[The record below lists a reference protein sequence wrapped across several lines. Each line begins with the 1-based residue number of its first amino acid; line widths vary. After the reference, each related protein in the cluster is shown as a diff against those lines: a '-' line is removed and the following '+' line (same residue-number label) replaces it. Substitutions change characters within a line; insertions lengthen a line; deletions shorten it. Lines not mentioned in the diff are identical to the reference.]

1 MGLNTKMKI
10 IHFQEKNAD
19 RYFVFNS
26 DEELKKIFL
35 KILKE
40 RQKEGYFN
48 EDYLHKEKAT
58 ELIKNGEKCSVWGLR
73 AFFNLRKDYEY
84 ENYDISEVESIK

>member
-1 MGLNTKMKI
+1 MKI

-48 EDYLHKEKAT
+48 DDYIHKEKVA
-58 ELIKNGEKCSVWGLR
+58 ELIKDGEKCSVWELKT
-73 AFFNLRKDYEY
+73 FFNLRLHYEY
-84 ENYDISEVESIK
+84 EGYDISGVESI